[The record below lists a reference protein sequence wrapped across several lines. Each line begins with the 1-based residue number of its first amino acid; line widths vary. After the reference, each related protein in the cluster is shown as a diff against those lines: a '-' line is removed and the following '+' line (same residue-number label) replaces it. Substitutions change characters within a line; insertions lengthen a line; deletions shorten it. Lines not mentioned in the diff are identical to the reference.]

1 MLLPFLADAVEPA
14 AEEAPLFA
22 AHDPLDILTKGFL
35 SQFNIWTIIIR
46 IVLALAVGI
55 IFGLERSKK
64 RHTAGLRTFSFVS
77 LFAAIAA
84 LLDVYLMA
92 NFKVVFPAI
101 TTAVV
106 LGGAII
112 AGNTLLY
119 SSKSQIK
126 GLTTAIALWLISI
139 IGAAFGAGLYTAA
152 LISAVLA
159 YIALNVIP
167 KLEFYLKNRSNHFEI
182 HLELKNKNDLANFTG
197 VLRKLGLKIDDIEA
211 NPAYNNTG
219 LGVFSISL
227 TIRTKELKKFKTHK
241 EIIEA
246 LSTLDYIN
254 CIEEID

>member
-55 IFGLERSKK
+55 IFGLERSRK

-182 HLELKNKNDLANFTG
+182 HLELKNKSDLANFTG